1 MKNIHFIF
9 SFLVVSLAIISCA
22 GDSHKHDTHNHSE
35 SVALHEHTLYTVS
48 HELFV
53 QMPQL
58 IVGTESH
65 ITAYVT
71 ELENFKPVPEIP
83 AQIIL
88 AVGDSRV
95 ACDVT
100 PIHRGMYEF
109 HIKPEKGGKGV
120 LTFSLHY
127 PTGDAALNLPITV
140 EDECH
145 HHHSDSEHSHSH
157 SAEHNHEHLAEH
169 SHEHNHSAQP
179 AHSHEAVN
187 AISFLKEQSWKID
200 FATAEAVESSF
211 DGTVKV
217 AAVVSPVPQNTETLV
232 ATAPGRVVY
241 AGNLAAGKNV
251 GADETLI
258 LLDGS
263 GVTENDA
270 SVRFAESESNYNVA
284 KADYERK
291 LSLYKDDIV
300 SKKEVEAAE
309 ALLHQAEAQY
319 NSMKRSFDNGGSV
332 LKSSMKGTVSALLVK
347 NGEYV
352 SAGTP
357 IAVLQCEGAVNLSAE
372 LPVRLVSSLTNLSTV
387 NVELSNGAVYSLE
400 QIGGSIVAVGSSAN
414 ECNMIPVTVTAK
426 NLPGVVSGCIVTL
439 YLSSALP
446 DSLKRVVVPRSA
458 LVEEMG
464 NYYVFVQLSPVSFEK
479 REVKI
484 GSTDGIYT
492 QVLKGLHA
500 GERIVTK
507 GAVALKLSQGAA
519 TLDPHAGHVH

>member
-1 MKNIHFIF
+1 MKNIHSIF
-9 SFLVVSLAIISCA
+9 SILIVLLALIACA
-22 GDSHKHDTHNHSE
+22 GDSHKHDAHNHSE
-35 SVALHEHTLYTVS
+35 SATLHDHTLYTAS

-58 IVGTESH
+58 AVGTESH
-65 ITAYVT
+65 ITAYIT
-71 ELENFKPVPEIP
+71 ELENFKPVPDVP
-83 AQIIL
+83 AQIVL

-95 ACDVT
+95 VCDVA
-100 PIHRGMYEF
+100 PVHRGMYEF

-120 LTFSLHY
+120 LTFLLHY
-127 PTGDAALNLPITV
+127 PAGDAEMNFLVSVV
-140 EDECH
+140 EECH
-145 HHHSDSEHSHSH
+145 HHHSDSEHNHDH
-157 SAEHNHEHLAEH
+157 SAEHNHA
-169 SHEHNHSAQP
+169 HNHSAEV
-179 AHSHEAVN
+179 AHSHESVN

-200 FATAEAVESSF
+200 FATAEATESSF

-241 AGNLAAGKNV
+241 VGNLAAGKKV
-251 GADETLI
+251 SADETLI

-291 LSLYKDDIV
+291 LSLYKDNIV

-357 IAVLQCEGAVNLSAE
+357 VAVLQCEGAVNLSAE
-372 LPVRLVSSLTNLSTV
+372 LPVRFASSLTNLSTV
-387 NVELSNGAVYSLE
+387 NVELSNGAVFSLE
-400 QIGGSIVAVGSSAN
+400 QIGGSIVAVGSAAN
-414 ECNMIPVTVTAK
+414 ECNMIPVTVNAK
-426 NLPGVVSGCIVTL
+426 NLQGVVPGSIVTL
-439 YLSSALP
+439 YLSSTLP
-446 DSLKRVVVPRSA
+446 DSVKRVVVPRSA

-464 NYYVFVQLSPVSFEK
+464 NYFVFVQLSPVSFEK

-507 GAVALKLSQGAA
+507 GAVSLKLSQGAA
-519 TLDPHAGHVH
+519 ALDPHAGHVH